1 MQKQLNHY
9 EFKEK
14 QVNKKN
20 NIIFVLEN
28 LEHMENL
35 GSSFRLADAF
45 NIDSIIIV
53 TNRKLDFGK
62 IHKTSRSCEHHI
74 PYQIVNSPI
83 EAIQLVKDK
92 DYIPV
97 NIEITSTSKAL
108 SKINFSKMKRVALI
122 VGNENYGISQEM
134 LKLVE
139 TSAHIEMYG
148 NNSSLNVST
157 ALAIA
162 TYHISEN
169 L

>member
-14 QVNKKN
+14 QVSKKN

-28 LEHMENL
+28 LEHMENI
-35 GSSFRLADAF
+35 GSSFRLADGF
-45 NIDSIIIV
+45 NIDSIILV
-53 TNRKLDFGK
+53 TNRELNFSK
-62 IHKTSRSCEHHI
+62 IHKTSRNCENHI
-74 PYQIVNSPI
+74 PYQIVNTPI
-83 EAIQLVKDK
+83 EAIKLVKDK
-92 DYIPV
+92 GYIPV
-97 NIEITSTSKAL
+97 NIEITSTSKPL
-108 SKINFSKMKRVALI
+108 SKINFSKIKKVALI
-122 VGNENYGISQEM
+122 VGNENYGVSQEM

-162 TYHISEN
+162 TYHVSES